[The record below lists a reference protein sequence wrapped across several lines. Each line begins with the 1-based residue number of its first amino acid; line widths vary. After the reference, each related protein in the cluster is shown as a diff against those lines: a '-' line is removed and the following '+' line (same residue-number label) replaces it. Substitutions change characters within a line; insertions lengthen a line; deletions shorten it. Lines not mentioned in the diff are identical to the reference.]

1 MPSTS
6 HCVFLGTI
14 RVPTA
19 FLFRRS
25 PTAALRSAATP
36 MDGTAVS
43 APAAPAAAPPED
55 FESLLGPVVER
66 AYGTALRLT
75 GEAADAED
83 LVQEAA
89 LRAFRAFHQYRL
101 GTNFRAWFFR
111 ILLNCFYASRR
122 NKRPET
128 SLDELE
134 EAEPLYL
141 YSRTAEAG
149 MHAPGRDP
157 AREVLDRIAGEDAAR
172 AVASL
177 PEEFRVVATLYFM
190 EDFSYQEIA
199 NVLDV
204 PVGTVRSRLHRGRKL
219 LQKALWEAARD
230 AGLVPARSEDA

>member
-1 MPSTS
+1 
-6 HCVFLGTI
+6 
-14 RVPTA
+14 
-19 FLFRRS
+19 
-25 PTAALRSAATP
+25 

-43 APAAPAAAPPED
+43 APAAPAPPED
-55 FESLLGPVVER
+55 FDSLLAPVVER

-75 GEAADAED
+75 GEQADAED

-89 LRAFRAFHQYRL
+89 LRAFQAFHQYRP

-122 NKRPET
+122 KKRPET
-128 SLDELE
+128 SLDALE
-134 EAEPLYL
+134 EAPPLYL

-149 MHAPGRDP
+149 LHAPGRDP

-172 AVASL
+172 AVAAL
-177 PEEFRVVATLYFM
+177 PDEFRVVATLYFM
-190 EDFSYQEIA
+190 DDFSYQEIA

-219 LQKALWEAARD
+219 LQKALWEVATD
-230 AGLVPARSEDA
+230 AGLVPARGGNA

>member
-1 MPSTS
+1 
-6 HCVFLGTI
+6 
-14 RVPTA
+14 
-19 FLFRRS
+19 
-25 PTAALRSAATP
+25 

-43 APAAPAAAPPED
+43 APAAPAAPPED
-55 FESLLGPVVER
+55 FESLLAPVVER

-75 GEAADAED
+75 GESADAED

-89 LRAFRAFHQYRL
+89 LRAFQAFHQYRP

-122 NKRPET
+122 RKRPET
-128 SLDELE
+128 SLNALE

-141 YSRTAEAG
+141 YSRTWEAG
-149 MHAPGRDP
+149 LHTPGRDP

-177 PEEFRVVATLYFM
+177 PDEFRVVATLYFM
-190 EDFSYQEIA
+190 DDFSYQEIA
-199 NVLDV
+199 GVLDV

-219 LQKALWEAARD
+219 LQKALWDVATD
-230 AGLVPARSEDA
+230 AGLVPARGEDA

>member
-1 MPSTS
+1 
-6 HCVFLGTI
+6 
-14 RVPTA
+14 
-19 FLFRRS
+19 
-25 PTAALRSAATP
+25 

-43 APAAPAAAPPED
+43 APAAPAAPPED
-55 FESLLGPVVER
+55 FESLLAPVVER

-89 LRAFRAFHQYRL
+89 LRAFQAFHQYRQ

-122 NKRPET
+122 KKRPET
-128 SLDELE
+128 SLEALE
-134 EAEPLYL
+134 EAPPLYL

-149 MHAPGRDP
+149 LHAPGRDP

-190 EDFSYQEIA
+190 DDFSYQEIA
-199 NVLDV
+199 GVLDV

-219 LQKALWEAARD
+219 LQKALWEVATD
-230 AGLVPARSEDA
+230 AGLVAARSEDA

>member
-1 MPSTS
+1 
-6 HCVFLGTI
+6 
-14 RVPTA
+14 
-19 FLFRRS
+19 
-25 PTAALRSAATP
+25 

-43 APAAPAAAPPED
+43 APPAPAAARPED

-89 LRAFRAFHQYRL
+89 LRAFQAFHQYRQ

-122 NKRPET
+122 RKRPET
-128 SLDELE
+128 SLNALEE

-149 MHAPGRDP
+149 LHAPGRDP

-190 EDFSYQEIA
+190 DDFSYQEIA
-199 NVLDV
+199 GVLDV

-219 LQKALWEAARD
+219 LQKALWEVATD

>member
-1 MPSTS
+1 
-6 HCVFLGTI
+6 
-14 RVPTA
+14 
-19 FLFRRS
+19 
-25 PTAALRSAATP
+25 

-43 APAAPAAAPPED
+43 APALPAAPPED
-55 FESLLGPVVER
+55 FESLLAPVVER

-89 LRAFRAFHQYRL
+89 LRAFQAFHQYRP

-122 NKRPET
+122 RRRPET
-128 SLDELE
+128 SLDALQ
-134 EAEPLYL
+134 EAPPLYL

-149 MHAPGRDP
+149 LHAPGRDP

-172 AVASL
+172 AVAAL

-190 EDFSYQEIA
+190 DDFSYQEIA
-199 NVLDV
+199 SVLDV

-219 LQKALWEAARD
+219 LQKALWEVAID
-230 AGLVPARSEDA
+230 AGLVAAREEDA